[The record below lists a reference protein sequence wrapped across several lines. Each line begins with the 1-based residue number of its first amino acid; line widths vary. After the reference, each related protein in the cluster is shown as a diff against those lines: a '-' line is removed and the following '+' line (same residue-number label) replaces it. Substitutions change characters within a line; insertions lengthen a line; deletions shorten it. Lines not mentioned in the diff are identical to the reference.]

1 MSHKDLM
8 SLFRM
13 LLSRRRALR
22 DEIQDLS
29 KKVKEVQ
36 RLRDNASESA
46 ESDDIQASTSQ
57 MAAEIHDRIRSRTA
71 EHRAQRLHNNMEAVA
86 RSRYPSHQVTSPQR
100 LAQMRRQT
108 NTQSELKHLIELLDL
123 PMPGLDDI
131 TALEEWH
138 MARLLFGQA
147 EEIASDAGLRPNVGV
162 IAPVNIC
169 TKRLRHRRGMHH

>member
-46 ESDDIQASTSQ
+46 ESDDVQESTRQ
-57 MAAEIHDRIRSRTA
+57 QAAEIAEQIRSRTA
-71 EHRAQRLHNNMEAVA
+71 EHRASLYNNNEALVRQRYSAH
-86 RSRYPSHQVTSPQR
+86 RVTSPQR
-100 LAQMRRQT
+100 LAQQRRQT

-147 EEIASDAGLRPNVGV
+147 EEIASDAAMRPNVGV
-162 IAPVNIC
+162 IAPVNIRI
-169 TKRLRHRRGMHH
+169 KRLRHRRGMHH